1 MKICEVCQEE
11 VPRFGLGTWGATES
25 IRGRS
30 LSQNLVSGGVGT
42 PLQVG
47 QKRAQSPKVET
58 SKRQCPEVVNRIK
71 VGMWVYQSVWLV
83 IRHTVI
89 LHILCI
95 WYAFIICILYHIEPY
110 RLYLCLLLTLTP
122 IQQCIYLC
130 YWWLIKCH
138 FSVLYKSRFLSLFRL
153 ILQDLVTQFFSFGS
167 QGKREGGER
176 KSRDGSQPGDFC
188 DGFHAWKLANVCNQ
202 AEKSPVQSN
211 TPRPTSLSQVA
222 TRYIGIWHQM
232 GRLVIAGIWAA
243 CCFLSAGSAVW

>member
-1 MKICEVCQEE
+1 MGSDWIHQRPK
-11 VPRFGLGTWGATES
+11 
-25 IRGRS
+25 
-30 LSQNLVSGGVGT
+30 LSQNLVSGGVGNT
-42 PLQVG
+42 VAGGAETCPKPEGGSFKKTVPGGG
-47 QKRAQSPKVET
+47 QPDQSGYVRV
-58 SKRQCPEVVNRIK
+58 S
-71 VGMWVYQSVWLV
+71 VYSTVWLV
-83 IRHTVI
+83 IHHTVI

-95 WYAFIICILYHIEPY
+95 WYAFIICILYQIEPC

-130 YWWLIKCH
+130 YWLIKCH

-167 QGKREGGER
+167 QGKREGGKR

-222 TRYIGIWHQM
+222 RRYIGIWHHM